1 MSYITHA
8 QLNERPGAL
17 ELSQVATALHER
29 AVPAELMEAA
39 LTGGDTSSWSAD
51 EIARAQDA
59 IQRIDDAVA
68 DAVAVID
75 GYLAKRGYLP
85 LDPVPPMVS
94 VWCRAITRY
103 YLHQNNSG
111 TDDKD
116 PIVRDYKDALRFL
129 QLTAD
134 GKFSL
139 GADDTVENSPNAV
152 EIQIDSDPKVF
163 GRDQLKAFR

>member
-1 MSYITHA
+1 MSYITHV
-8 QLNERPGAL
+8 QLAERPGAR
-17 ELSQVATALHER
+17 ELAEVATAQHDKL
-29 AVPAELMEAA
+29 VPYELMEAV
-39 LTGGDTSSWSAD
+39 LTGGDTSAWPD
-51 EIARAQDA
+51 EDNARAADA
-59 IQRIDDAVA
+59 LQRIDDAVA

-85 LDPVPPMVS
+85 LNPVPPMVS

-111 TDDKD
+111 ADDKD

-139 GADDTVENSPNAV
+139 GADDSVENSPSAV